1 MHHQN
6 ALILAKLQEFLH
18 IVLLID
24 YLFRFHRCSSRQRL
38 AVNGTLQSINQSVYI
53 TCLLGLSGEP
63 IDWEI

>member
-38 AVNGTLQSINQSVYI
+38 AVNGTLQSINQSISLHYLS
-53 TCLLGLSGEP
+53 TGLIRGAN
-63 IDWEI
+63 